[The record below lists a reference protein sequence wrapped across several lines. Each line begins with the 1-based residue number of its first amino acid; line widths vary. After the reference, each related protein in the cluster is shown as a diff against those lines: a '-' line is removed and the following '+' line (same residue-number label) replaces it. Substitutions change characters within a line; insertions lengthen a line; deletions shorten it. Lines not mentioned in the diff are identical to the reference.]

1 MTRST
6 SESVFVPFWR
16 LSRGVRQVDIRI
28 RLCPFGGLYVRIR
41 LGFLAVVQVLPSFG
55 RSMSKSVQLG
65 AKWGSTFGSGM
76 VCSPKSMVAFAGAPC
91 AAAAG
96 DIAGGRGQR
105 GPFLFL
111 R

>member
-1 MTRST
+1 
-6 SESVFVPFWR
+6 
-16 LSRGVRQVDIRI
+16 
-28 RLCPFGGLYVRIR
+28 
-41 LGFLAVVQVLPSFG
+41 
-55 RSMSKSVQLG
+55 
-65 AKWGSTFGSGM
+65 M

>member
-6 SESVFVPFWR
+6 SESDFVPFWR

-76 VCSPKSMVAFAGAPC
+76 VCSPRSTVVFAGAPC
-91 AAAAG
+91 TAAASG
-96 DIAGGRGQR
+96 IAGGRERR